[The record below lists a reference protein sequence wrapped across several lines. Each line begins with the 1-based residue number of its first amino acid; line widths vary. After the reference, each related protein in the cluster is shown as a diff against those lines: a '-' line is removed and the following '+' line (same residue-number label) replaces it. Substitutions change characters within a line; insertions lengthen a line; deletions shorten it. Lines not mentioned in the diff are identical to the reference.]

1 MELQYNIEDKN
12 SIIQFAKKFVGKS
25 IQSEFVEELKLLD
38 LSNNDKGQ
46 LGKVIEKL
54 YFKYE
59 PNSNAKA
66 DFEKAGLE
74 LKSSGL
80 KQLRSEEYRAKERL
94 VLSIINYFKVV
105 NESFEDNFLNGKN
118 GHLLLIFYLYAK
130 GLNQLNSEI
139 KLVGDWKYPIEDIE
153 IIKQDWLKIQKK
165 TQQGKAHELSEGDTF
180 YLGACTKGANA
191 TTVRKQ
197 PCSDVLAKQRAYSLK
212 PGYVNHIIASIA
224 GETVGVYGKLITS
237 TNEIREK
244 TLEEIVIEKF
254 RNYYGRSVD
263 EISVQTGIKLNINA
277 KNFYS
282 IVSHAILNIELN
294 KEIEEFEK
302 ADIVVKTIRVEE
314 NNNIVQSVSFP
325 AFEFEQIYNE
335 HWISSEM
342 KDITERKYLYIF
354 FKSDGNTYRLNKA
367 TFWNMP
373 LSDRNEVRKV
383 WLETK
388 YVIQNGKVFKDY
400 DWDKN
405 GNKRLSKKGNPI
417 RKNNFPK
424 MSESLICHVR
434 PHGNDSSEMY
444 TLPVEDKTL
453 KLNEYSKQ
461 CFWFKNTYV
470 RDEIYLKEY

>member
-1 MELQYNIEDKN
+1 MNDCTCDI
-12 SIIQFAKKFVGKS
+12 
-25 IQSEFVEELKLLD
+25 LKLD
-38 LSNNDKGQ
+38 SF
-46 LGKVIEKL
+46 
-54 YFKYE
+54 YFNVNYF
-59 PNSNAKA
+59 NVVNQ
-66 DFEKAGLE
+66 DFET
-74 LKSSGL
+74 SSFWKKNANIL
-80 KQLRSEEYRAKERL
+80 L
-94 VLSIINYFKVV
+94 V
-105 NESFEDNFLNGKN
+105 
-118 GHLLLIFYLYAK
+118 FYLHQADIDIIDY
-130 GLNQLNSEI
+130 LI
-139 KLVGDWKYPIEDIE
+139 KLVDEWSFPISDLE
-153 IIKQDWLKIQKK
+153 IIRKDWELIKKKIAD
-165 TQQGKAHELSEGDTF
+165 GKAHELSDGDTF

-191 TTVRKQ
+191 NTTRKQ
-197 PCSDVLAKQRAYSLK
+197 PFSNILAKQRAYSLK
-212 PGYVNHIIASIA
+212 QGYVNHIIASIA
-224 GETVGVYGKLITS
+224 GETKGIYGKLITS

-354 FKSDGNTYRLNKA
+354 FKSDGNTYKLNKA
-367 TFWNMP
+367 IFWNMP

-383 WLETK
+383 WLKTK
-388 YVIQNGKVFKDY
+388 YVIQNGNVFKDY

-444 TLPVEDKTL
+444 SLPVEDKTL

-470 RDEIYLKEY
+470 RDEIYLK